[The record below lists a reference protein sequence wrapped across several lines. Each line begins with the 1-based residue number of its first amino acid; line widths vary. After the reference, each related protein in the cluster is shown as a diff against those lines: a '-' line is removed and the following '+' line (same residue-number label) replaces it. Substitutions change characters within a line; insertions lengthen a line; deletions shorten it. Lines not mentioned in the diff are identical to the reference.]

1 MVSDYLEKLIF
12 MDLAV
17 YSFEILTFLF
27 VIAII
32 AGFIDTLVG
41 GGGLLAVPALML
53 SGMPPIYVLGTNKLQ
68 GSMGTGIATFVL
80 FRKNKLKWDRI
91 KYLMLASFCGAV
103 LGAVIV
109 QLINT
114 KFLSFVIP
122 VVLVVIAIYFIISP
136 KPKKQLSNGLSDR
149 SFNNVAVP
157 TIGFYDGMFGPG
169 AGSFYI
175 LTGVLFK
182 KLDIIQST
190 ILAKPL
196 NFASNVAGLVVFLSF
211 GHVAWLIGLLM
222 MSGQLIGASLGV
234 NYLLK
239 ANPRVIRFLIVV
251 MSISML
257 ARYMYSMGLY

>member
-1 MVSDYLEKLIF
+1 
-12 MDLAV
+12 
-17 YSFEILTFLF
+17 
-27 VIAII
+27 
-32 AGFIDTLVG
+32 
-41 GGGLLAVPALML
+41 
-53 SGMPPIYVLGTNKLQ
+53 
-68 GSMGTGIATFVL
+68 
-80 FRKNKLKWDRI
+80 
-91 KYLMLASFCGAV
+91 
-103 LGAVIV
+103 
-109 QLINT
+109 
-114 KFLSFVIP
+114 
-122 VVLVVIAIYFIISP
+122 
-136 KPKKQLSNGLSDR
+136 LSNQ
-149 SFNNVAVP
+149 SFHNVAVP

-169 AGSFYI
+169 AGSFYV

-239 ANPRVIRFLIVV
+239 ANPRVIRILIVV

-257 ARYMYSMGLY
+257 ARYIYSMGLY